1 MVGMWHF
8 GWEMRRRRGLRIW
21 ALSILEHSP
30 KNGAE
35 LIDEIEAMSRGWWK
49 PSPGSIYP
57 LLESLL
63 QEGLV
68 KKRDDGRYELTEKAR
83 QEIGYPFGMT
93 HRGGPPRTVEDMV
106 NELSAYTSYLE
117 DLSKTDKAKIDPHRE
132 KIKKIGNR
140 LSTVSG

>member
-8 GWEMRRRRGLRIW
+8 GWEMRKRRGLRIW
-21 ALSILEHSP
+21 VLSILERTP

-35 LIDEIEAMSRGWWK
+35 LIDEIELMSRGWWK

-63 QEGLV
+63 QEGFV
-68 KKRDDGRYELTEKAR
+68 KKRDDGRYELTERAR

-93 HRGGPPRTVEDMV
+93 HGGAPRTVDDMV

-117 DLSKTDKAKIDPHRE
+117 DLSKTDKTKLDPYRE
-132 KIKKIGNR
+132 SIKKIKER
-140 LSTVSG
+140 LSALSG